1 MRPSA
6 TVGVVTFRL
15 RVSVRIEVYV
25 LQREVG
31 TLCKITTFS
40 QIILSSSTQNDIAT
54 FGKASTRSA
63 QSFELF
69 WKQNNVGEVA
79 HRLLPLSQNGT
90 STSAFLYN
98 CFYHTNTH
106 THTHTRTHTHP
117 RTHVHAR
124 TCAHART
131 HTHTYTSTQVCLN
144 KIISTQLMC

>member
-31 TLCKITTFS
+31 TLCKIATCS

-98 CFYHTNTH
+98 CFYHHKHTH

-117 RTHVHAR
+117 RTHMHAR
-124 TCAHART
+124 TRARARAHT
-131 HTHTYTSTQVCLN
+131 HTHTHTQVHRFA
-144 KIISTQLMC
+144 